1 MQCLVSIVCV
11 WEVEE
16 NSSWPKTLC
25 MKYSLPQLGCL
36 VSFEILAAGVQAV
49 IEKKFK
55 TATFDSIT
63 QRNLKILFWKI
74 LSNNRCHAHIS
85 YVRIM
90 LEAVRGNSYLVLCS
104 GLDIV

>member
-16 NSSWPKTLC
+16 NISWPKTLC

-36 VSFEILAAGVQAV
+36 VNFEILAAGVQAV
-49 IEKKFK
+49 IQKKFK
-55 TATFDSIT
+55 TVTFDSIT

-74 LSNNRCHAHIS
+74 LSINRYHAHMS
-85 YVRIM
+85 YVQ
-90 LEAVRGNSYLVLCS
+90 RGCWR
-104 GLDIV
+104 

>member
-16 NSSWPKTLC
+16 NSSWPKTLR

-74 LSNNRCHAHIS
+74 LSINRYHAHIS
-85 YVRIM
+85 YVQ
-90 LEAVRGNSYLVLCS
+90 RGCWR
-104 GLDIV
+104 

>member
-63 QRNLKILFWKI
+63 QRNLKILFWKM
-74 LSNNRCHAHIS
+74 LSINRYHAHIS
-85 YVRIM
+85 YVQ
-90 LEAVRGNSYLVLCS
+90 RGCWR
-104 GLDIV
+104 

>member
-74 LSNNRCHAHIS
+74 LSINRYHAHIS
-85 YVRIM
+85 YVQ
-90 LEAVRGNSYLVLCS
+90 RGCWR
-104 GLDIV
+104 

>member
-16 NSSWPKTLC
+16 NSSWLKTLC

-74 LSNNRCHAHIS
+74 LSINRYHAHIS
-85 YVRIM
+85 YVQ
-90 LEAVRGNSYLVLCS
+90 RGCWR
-104 GLDIV
+104 

>member
-16 NSSWPKTLC
+16 NISWPKTLC

-36 VSFEILAAGVQAV
+36 VNFEILAAGVQAV

-55 TATFDSIT
+55 TATLTPLHNETSKFYFG
-63 QRNLKILFWKI
+63 K
-74 LSNNRCHAHIS
+74 
-85 YVRIM
+85 Y
-90 LEAVRGNSYLVLCS
+90 
-104 GLDIV
+104 

>member
-74 LSNNRCHAHIS
+74 LSINRYHAHMS
-85 YVRIM
+85 YVQ
-90 LEAVRGNSYLVLCS
+90 RGCWR
-104 GLDIV
+104 

>member
-74 LSNNRCHAHIS
+74 PSINRYMHT
-85 YVRIM
+85 
-90 LEAVRGNSYLVLCS
+90 
-104 GLDIV
+104 

>member
-16 NSSWPKTLC
+16 NSSWLKTLC

-74 LSNNRCHAHIS
+74 LSINRYHAHIS
-85 YVRIM
+85 YVQ
-90 LEAVRGNSYLVLCS
+90 RGCLR
-104 GLDIV
+104 